1 MGGKK
6 ETVVF
11 ISMGK
16 LNIVV
21 LLATIGM
28 LFGVLVLHLLL
39 FGGGA
44 ITFTFSGLLLFL
56 AGMIIMVVIHEAIH
70 LIGFRYI
77 GDVPRKEL
85 AWGVNWKMGVAY
97 AHAKKPITV
106 AQMKKVLMLP
116 FVPTGLLP
124 LILGV
129 SMNFLPISMLG
140 VILTVGCFGDVA
152 LYRKVMK
159 FPDEALVLDHPTKPQ
174 FTVYE

>member
-1 MGGKK
+1 MEEKK
-6 ETVVF
+6 ETVVS

-39 FGGGA
+39 FGEA
-44 ITFTFSGLLLFL
+44 QVTFTFPGLLLFL
-56 AGMIIMVVIHEAIH
+56 AGMIIIVVIHEAIH

-77 GDVPRKEL
+77 GGVPRKEL

-106 AQMKKVLMLP
+106 EKMKKVLMLP

-129 SMNFLPISMLG
+129 SMDLLPLSFLG
-140 VILTVGCFGDVA
+140 VILTAGCFGDVA

-159 FPDEALVLDHPTKPQ
+159 FPDGALVLDHPTKPQ